1 MKRKRKLKPWE
12 VLGDD
17 GLPLQMQLDFD
28 YLATLPDPVD
38 VNTSAC
44 MSLGPPST
52 VGELAYHAILL
63 SSKCMLMN
71 MGKIV
76 PRSLPPSEFP
86 EWRDKVSKALKL
98 FIKMLKKAGRAQCS
112 ITFRRSLSRNSK
124 ENTAMAKYLS
134 ELNGGAARNEQLEM
148 YCIKKWNEDTI
159 IYAVRRRRFVRRYE
173 MEVFTVLARAT
184 FTEVETFC
192 KAVEAEDLH
201 LALQAPFMNPIVRY
215 SDLYHFQK
223 VMSEDDAMK
232 TYAGINYEKFLE
244 APAYHNHTGLFD
256 YASKSQLR
264 DKWEIA
270 GWIAIKTLWLNDNL
284 RIHVRGFTVYKLS
297 DKRYRVEYNNMDNN
311 NFSDFTQTPSEYQLD
326 SRSRLVLEPGNVLF
340 SSIMDAHS
348 RDLNAEATRI
358 EAFTW
363 LRNNPTSS
371 MVDFFGSVN
380 LKVIDPE
387 SRYSCRVVAEVKLSD
402 PTVLMFAASRLTED
416 MLKR

>member
-38 VNTSAC
+38 VNASAC

-71 MGKIV
+71 IGKTV
-76 PRSLPPSEFP
+76 PRVLPSSAFP

-98 FIKMLKKAGRAQCS
+98 FIKMLKKAGRGQCS
-112 ITFRRSLSRNSK
+112 ITFSRSLSRNSK
-124 ENTAMAKYLS
+124 ENEAITKYLS
-134 ELNGGAARNEQLEM
+134 ELNSGAASNEQLEM
-148 YCIKKWNEDTI
+148 YCIKKWNENTI
-159 IYAVRRRRFVRRYE
+159 IYAIRRRRFVRRYE
-173 MEVFTVLARAT
+173 MEVFTVLART
-184 FTEVETFC
+184 GFTDVETFC
-192 KAVEAEDLH
+192 DAVEAGDLN
-201 LALQAPFMNPIVRY
+201 LALQAPFMKPIVRY
-215 SDLYHFQK
+215 SDIYHFQK

-264 DKWEIA
+264 DKWERV
-270 GWIAIKTLWLNDNL
+270 GWIAMKTLWLNDNL
-284 RIHVRGFTVYKLS
+284 RIHVRGLTVYKLS

-311 NFSDFTQTPSEYQLD
+311 NFSDFTQTPSESQLN

-358 EAFTW
+358 DAFTW
-363 LRNNPTSS
+363 LRANPMSTVKDYFDSI
-371 MVDFFGSVN
+371 N
-380 LKVIDPE
+380 LKLLDHE
-387 SRYSCRVVAEVKLSD
+387 SRYSCRVVAQVKLSD
-402 PTVLMFAASRLTED
+402 PSVLMFAASRLTED